1 MIYCF
6 NNFIIDTDNFSL
18 KSDGKIIEV
27 EPQVFN
33 LIVYLIEN
41 KSKLVSRDELLEN
54 VWQGRIVLDAT
65 LNNHIKAARNVLGDD
80 GQSQNVIKT
89 IHSRGYQ
96 FVAEIQKG
104 NESTQVSGN
113 GDYFKKI
120 LPYLFLIIIA
130 LIVIYYFSARKAKNP
145 ISTNLSIAVL
155 AFLDM
160 SPEQNQEYFSDGM
173 SEEILNKLAKIPD
186 LRVISRISSF
196 YFKDK
201 DKTAQEIGQQLNV
214 SHILEGSVRKQ
225 EDKLRITVQ
234 LIESKSAT
242 HIWSENY
249 DRTMNDVFQIQ
260 DDIAESVSKKL
271 KLSLL
276 SKPEKVYSPNLEAY
290 NVFLQANHLVQKSTK
305 KALKEAEFVFRKS
318 IAFDP
323 NYAPAWQQLGKTI
336 FSLTFNHGARSTNDG
351 LKTSSFAVK
360 KAIELDPNYA
370 SSYATLARIQSQQR
384 NFIEADNTMK
394 KALALDYT
402 HSYINAVAASNA
414 MFSGNLALA
423 LSYREKVKDIDPK
436 YFHNYYGIG
445 LIHFFDNNMDKAL
458 KAFQEYEKYNPNKDA
473 LNYMIS
479 AVLLNQGQT
488 ELAYEYAQKETD
500 DFWKNYAMNLV
511 LIAQNKQIEADKLLM
526 AFINRY
532 QNSDLANIARIYAFR
547 GEIDKSLEWLEK
559 AFNHPDSTLI
569 HVLNFPDFRKMHFD
583 TRWHDLIRKMKFPD
597 NHWLV
602 KKLPQS

>member
-1 MIYCF
+1 
-6 NNFIIDTDNFSL
+6 
-18 KSDGKIIEV
+18 
-27 EPQVFN
+27 
-33 LIVYLIEN
+33 
-41 KSKLVSRDELLEN
+41 
-54 VWQGRIVLDAT
+54 
-65 LNNHIKAARNVLGDD
+65 
-80 GQSQNVIKT
+80 
-89 IHSRGYQ
+89 
-96 FVAEIQKG
+96 
-104 NESTQVSGN
+104 
-113 GDYFKKI
+113 
-120 LPYLFLIIIA
+120 
-130 LIVIYYFSARKAKNP
+130 
-145 ISTNLSIAVL
+145 
-155 AFLDM
+155 
-160 SPEQNQEYFSDGM
+160 
-173 SEEILNKLAKIPD
+173 
-186 LRVISRISSF
+186 
-196 YFKDK
+196 
-201 DKTAQEIGQQLNV
+201 
-214 SHILEGSVRKQ
+214 
-225 EDKLRITVQ
+225 
-234 LIESKSAT
+234 
-242 HIWSENY
+242 
-249 DRTMNDVFQIQ
+249 
-260 DDIAESVSKKL
+260 
-271 KLSLL
+271 
-276 SKPEKVYSPNLEAY
+276 
-290 NVFLQANHLVQKSTK
+290 
-305 KALKEAEFVFRKS
+305 
-318 IAFDP
+318 
-323 NYAPAWQQLGKTI
+323 
-336 FSLTFNHGARSTNDG
+336 
-351 LKTSSFAVK
+351 KTSSFAVK

-547 GEIDKSLEWLEK
+547 GEIDKSFEWLEK